1 MLGLIEDN
9 ALEDAQ
15 KLLDEQNERDGLWHY
30 LQSRLYL
37 KKGWH
42 YESRKQM
49 EIALKL
55 DPENADYKA
64 EYERLSALGDAPPD
78 SKAETIAEELN
89 GKKKSK
95 KCGCTADDCCLLGGE
110 CACECCMTGV
120 CDAICNGCN

>member
-9 ALEDAQ
+9 ALEEAQ

-30 LQSRLYL
+30 LQSKLYL

-42 YESRKQM
+42 YESKKQL

-55 DPENADYKA
+55 EPENAEYRA
-64 EYERLSALGDAPPD
+64 EYDKLCELGDTPPNIQT
-78 SKAETIAEELN
+78 EIPAEELD
-89 GKKKSK
+89 GKVKKRR
-95 KCGCTADDCCLLGGE
+95 CRPTADDCCFLGGE

-120 CDAICNGCN
+120 CDAICNGCS